1 MNHLGTCKKCYWK
14 MSIET
19 QVSHWS
25 NIITYYIVQAFG
37 KTFWIFFSKSKQQNK
52 GFGMGTYTRILMI
65 IDAIKV
71 SKNAKMQIAQKLEKN
86 GFWDKRRLVDY

>member
-1 MNHLGTCKKCYWK
+1 

-19 QVSHWS
+19 QGGHWN
-25 NIITYYIVQAFG
+25 NIIAYYIVQAVG
-37 KTFWIFFSKSKQQNK
+37 KTFGIFFLKIQTTKSK

-86 GFWDKRRLVDY
+86 GFWDKRRLVNILS